1 MKTYTVIFA
10 QDIPHY
16 GSVDIEAENDDHAIE
31 AARIY
36 WRDVE
41 NDPVNDPDW
50 NSCVSRRIVE
60 ITDES
65 GKAIANDV
73 RLDSYLLERAT
84 DEEII
89 IRAHAKELLE
99 SFERAFEILD
109 GIAEKLLYEEGQP
122 VTAIESRE
130 IEDIYNDAICELAP
144 FQTLIRKARGMA

>member
-10 QDIPHY
+10 QDVPHY
-16 GSVDIEAENDDHAIE
+16 GTVDIEAESDDQAIE

-50 NSCVSRRIVE
+50 NSSVSKRIVE

-65 GKAIANDV
+65 GKSIANDV
-73 RLDSYLLERAT
+73 RLDSYNLERAT
-84 DEEII
+84 DEEIK

-99 SFERAFEILD
+99 SFERAFEILE
-109 GIAEKLLYEEGQP
+109 GIADKLLYDEGLP

-130 IEDIYNDAICELAP
+130 IEDIYNDAISELAP
-144 FQTLIRKARGMA
+144 FETLIRKARGEA

>member
-16 GSVDIEAENDDHAIE
+16 GTVDIEAESDDHAIE

-41 NDPVNDPDW
+41 NDPVNAPDW

-60 ITDES
+60 IADES
-65 GKAIANDV
+65 GKSIANDV

-109 GIAEKLLYEEGQP
+109 GIADKLLYDEGKP

-130 IEDIYNDAICELAP
+130 IEDIYNDAISELAP
-144 FQTLIRKARGMA
+144 FETLIRRARGQA